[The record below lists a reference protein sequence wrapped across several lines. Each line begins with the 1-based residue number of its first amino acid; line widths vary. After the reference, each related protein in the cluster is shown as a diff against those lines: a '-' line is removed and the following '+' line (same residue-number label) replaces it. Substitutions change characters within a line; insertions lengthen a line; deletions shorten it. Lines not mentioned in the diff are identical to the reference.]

1 MYNSSWWLL
10 TRIDALDYFH
20 ATAFTQFSWR
30 YRCPVK
36 GVGTS
41 WIVVAI
47 ALETFDFVS
56 SYFLK
61 DFQIL
66 EDFLSF
72 QLWNPRSFKGKF
84 TDIFI
89 LFLDLILSIL
99 GYWILLKLKQNLHMH
114 SATPLTYPIQAMNM
128 RRHKWKRY
136 CFESMF
142 RPNAFWVKSAYLVD
156 WRWCWWTN
164 TFLSTN
170 DELTDRL
177 LLECATA
184 RASLYYFLHS
194 SNKASSVWWKNFEP
208 LFAMLRHP

>member
-66 EDFLSF
+66 EDFLSL
-72 QLWNPRSFKGKF
+72 QLWNPWSFKGKF

-99 GYWILLKLKQNLHMH
+99 GYWILLK
-114 SATPLTYPIQAMNM
+114 TYTCI
-128 RRHKWKRY
+128 
-136 CFESMF
+136 
-142 RPNAFWVKSAYLVD
+142 L
-156 WRWCWWTN
+156 
-164 TFLSTN
+164 
-170 DELTDRL
+170 
-177 LLECATA
+177 
-184 RASLYYFLHS
+184 
-194 SNKASSVWWKNFEP
+194 
-208 LFAMLRHP
+208 LRHWRIQYKRWIWEDTSGRGTVLNPWLGPMHFEWKVLIWLIEDDVDEPILSFLQTTN